1 MSKKPTKQG
10 AETPVAQ
17 MAHLMGEM
25 TEVALA
31 GQAVGL
37 KILAAEMQVLSHLMP
52 QAVPAPDPQDKS
64 KTEDQ
69 GAGGAEGKTDAEI
82 EAGFDNMPI

>member
-1 MSKKPTKQG
+1 MTKKPTKQG
-10 AETPVAQ
+10 AETPVGQ

-37 KILAAEMQVLSHLMP
+37 KIIAAEMQVLSHLMP
-52 QAVPAPDPQDKS
+52 QATPASDPQDKA
-64 KTEDQ
+64 EPQDH
-69 GAGGAEGKTDAEI
+69 GAAGPAGKTDAEI